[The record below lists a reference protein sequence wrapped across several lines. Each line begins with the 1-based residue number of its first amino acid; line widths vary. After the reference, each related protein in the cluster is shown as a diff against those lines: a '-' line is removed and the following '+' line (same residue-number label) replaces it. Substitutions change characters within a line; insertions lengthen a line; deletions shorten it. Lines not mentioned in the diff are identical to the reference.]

1 MKAVS
6 LFLVAAL
13 AASPACAEG
22 WTRYCNA
29 RFGQCADIP
38 HNFRSDPPPVNGDGL
53 VFRDSAGMSITVSA
67 MYNALNDTVASER
80 QSEIELLAA
89 PTYQAQGSNWF
100 VISGVKGDIVFY
112 VKSFVTKS
120 AISHLWIE
128 YPAAR
133 KADYD
138 SIVARV
144 VKSFTP
150 SR

>member
-1 MKAVS
+1 MKTLS
-6 LFLVAAL
+6 LFFVSAL

-38 HNFRSDPPPVNGDGL
+38 ATYRSDPPPENGDGL
-53 VFRDSAGMSITVSA
+53 VFRDGAGMSITVSA
-67 MYNALNDTVASER
+67 MYNALNDSVASQR
-80 QSEIELLAA
+80 QSNIELEAA

-100 VISGVKGDIVFY
+100 VISGVKGDNIFY
-112 VKSFVTKS
+112 LKSFVTKS
-120 AISHLWIE
+120 TISDLWIE

-138 SIVARV
+138 AVVARV
-144 VKSFTP
+144 VKSFT
-150 SR
+150 SAR

>member
-1 MKAVS
+1 M
-6 LFLVAAL
+6 FLVAAL
-13 AASPACAEG
+13 AATPACAEG

-38 HNFRSDPPPVNGDGL
+38 PNYRSDPPPENGDGL
-53 VFRDSAGMSITVSA
+53 VFRDGAGMSITVSA
-67 MYNALNDTVASER
+67 MNNALNDTVASQR
-80 QSEIELLAA
+80 QSAIELEAA
-89 PTYQAQGSNWF
+89 PTYQAQGPNWF

-120 AISHLWIE
+120 TISDLWIE

-138 SIVARV
+138 AVVVRVA
-144 VKSFTP
+144 KSFTP
-150 SR
+150 AR